1 MFIFQFV
8 YMMDY
13 VYGFLYIEP
22 SMHPCDEAYL
32 IVVEDVFD
40 MPLGCV
46 CEQFI
51 EYFCINIHKGDQS
64 ENLFVEYLCGLAIMV
79 TVASQNEFASVP
91 SASILYNS
99 LRDIAISS
107 LKVWQ
112 NFPLEPCSHGLS
124 WTGRF

>member
-46 CEQFI
+46 CE
-51 EYFCINIHKGDQS
+51 
-64 ENLFVEYLCGLAIMV
+64 
-79 TVASQNEFASVP
+79 
-91 SASILYNS
+91 
-99 LRDIAISS
+99 
-107 LKVWQ
+107 
-112 NFPLEPCSHGLS
+112 
-124 WTGRF
+124 